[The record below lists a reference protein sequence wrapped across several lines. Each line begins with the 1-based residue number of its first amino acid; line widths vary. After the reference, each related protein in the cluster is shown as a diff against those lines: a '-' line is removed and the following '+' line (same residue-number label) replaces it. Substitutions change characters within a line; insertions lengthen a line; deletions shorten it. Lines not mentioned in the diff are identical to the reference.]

1 MDDVDEAQAKKL
13 FKLFFTHIDRTV
25 LDSFSHADIG
35 PKATRAGRLILE
47 VERELLDAVPNIT
60 MKYDTDITPDD
71 FGIECVKTAL
81 KTAKPSFANHKM
93 FKKELGEN
101 YVIASCYNGLLLGGG
116 SYTLCRLIL
125 GNIAKRAKDQE
136 GLLRKISFHM

>member
-1 MDDVDEAQAKKL
+1 M
-13 FKLFFTHIDRTV
+13 FI
-25 LDSFSHADIG
+25 
-35 PKATRAGRLILE
+35 
-47 VERELLDAVPNIT
+47 PNIT

-101 YVIASCYNGLLLGGG
+101 YVIASCYNR
-116 SYTLCRLIL
+116 LCLRRRFLYAVSLIL
-125 GNIAKRAKDQE
+125 GNIAKRQ
-136 GLLRKISFHM
+136 R

>member
-1 MDDVDEAQAKKL
+1 
-13 FKLFFTHIDRTV
+13 
-25 LDSFSHADIG
+25 
-35 PKATRAGRLILE
+35 
-47 VERELLDAVPNIT
+47 

-93 FKKELGEN
+93 FKSELGEN

-116 SYTLCRLIL
+116 AYTLCRLVL
-125 GNIAKRAKDQE
+125 GNIAKRAKNIKDFKE
-136 GLLRKISFHM
+136 RELLMCWISWLVTWMQGSI

>member
-1 MDDVDEAQAKKL
+1 M
-13 FKLFFTHIDRTV
+13 
-25 LDSFSHADIG
+25 
-35 PKATRAGRLILE
+35 ILE

-93 FKKELGEN
+93 FKKMN
-101 YVIASCYNGLLLGGG
+101 SV
-116 SYTLCRLIL
+116 
-125 GNIAKRAKDQE
+125 
-136 GLLRKISFHM
+136 KIMSSPAATMVFY